1 MRGSSIAVRYE
12 KFTISGSSG
21 DAPVYNNV
29 PVVSVRNI
37 KTRLTAADGEIIM
50 LGGLYS
56 SEVSE
61 SLRKTPFL
69 SDLPL
74 IGELFTAKDA
84 TTYDKQ
90 LVFFMKVHILRN
102 PYSVTV
108 DPEATVKEIK
118 EIGKAYQES
127 DVIFDSKDYPRRSS
141 SADTKG
147 FWAQFF
153 DFSPD
158 EPEEPKAKSAEPPA
172 YGPLAA
178 PAERGRK

>member
-1 MRGSSIAVRYE
+1 
-12 KFTISGSSG
+12 
-21 DAPVYNNV
+21 
-29 PVVSVRNI
+29 
-37 KTRLTAADGEIIM
+37 
-50 LGGLYS
+50 
-56 SEVSE
+56 
-61 SLRKTPFL
+61 
-69 SDLPL
+69 
-74 IGELFTAKDA
+74 
-84 TTYDKQ
+84 
-90 LVFFMKVHILRN
+90 MKVHILRN

-108 DPEATVKEIK
+108 DPEATVREIK

-153 DFSPD
+153 DFSLD
-158 EPEEPKAKSAEPPA
+158 EPEEPKAENAEPPA